1 VRRALQ
7 NGTMRR
13 PILPCAI
20 LLAIALSCC
29 SAAAFDLEG
38 HRGARGLAP
47 ENTLPAFERALAI
60 GVSTL
65 ELDIGVTSDGV
76 VVVSHDPFLNPA
88 IARDA
93 SGQWLAARGP
103 LIKDL
108 SYAQLQAYDVGRI
121 DPASPYARSFGEQQ
135 AVDGTRIPTL
145 AQLFERVRAL
155 GADHVRFNIETKLS
169 PLQPQET
176 VAVEAMTDALLR
188 VVREAGMT
196 RRVSIQSFD
205 WRSLQRVQQRE
216 PAIPTVYLTVQTRNN
231 DNTRDGAWTAG
242 LRIEDH
248 GSVPRM
254 VKAAGGKVWSPN
266 AGAVTQALVQEAQ
279 ALGLAVVPWT
289 VNEPADM
296 DRLVG
301 WGVDGL
307 ITDHP
312 DRLRGVL
319 QRRGVALPPPVP
331 PR

>member
-1 VRRALQ
+1 
-7 NGTMRR
+7 M
-13 PILPCAI
+13 
-20 LLAIALSCC
+20 
-29 SAAAFDLEG
+29 
-38 HRGARGLAP
+38 
-47 ENTLPAFERALAI
+47 
-60 GVSTL
+60 
-65 ELDIGVTSDGV
+65 
-76 VVVSHDPFLNPA
+76 
-88 IARDA
+88 
-93 SGQWLAARGP
+93 
-103 LIKDL
+103 
-108 SYAQLQAYDVGRI
+108 
-121 DPASPYARSFGEQQ
+121 
-135 AVDGTRIPTL
+135 
-145 AQLFERVRAL
+145 
-155 GADHVRFNIETKLS
+155 
-169 PLQPQET
+169 
-176 VAVEAMTDALLR
+176 EAMTDALLR

-205 WRSLQRVQQRE
+205 WRSLQRVQKRE

-266 AGAVTQALVQEAQ
+266 AGAVTQALVQDAQ

-312 DRLRGVL
+312 DRLRAVL
-319 QRRGVALPPPVP
+319 QKRGIDLPPPVL

>member
-1 VRRALQ
+1 
-7 NGTMRR
+7 MRR
-13 PILPCAI
+13 PIPLSA
-20 LLAIALSCC
+20 LLVAIALSCC
-29 SAAAFDLEG
+29 NAAAFDLEG

-65 ELDIGVTSDGV
+65 ELDIGVTADGV
-76 VVVSHDPFLNPA
+76 LVISHDPYLNPA

-93 SGQWLAARGP
+93 SGQWLATRGP

-121 DPASPYARSFGEQQ
+121 DPASPYARTFSEQQ
-135 AVDGTRIPTL
+135 PVDGTRIPTL
-145 AQLFERVRAL
+145 VQLFERVRAL
-155 GADHVRFNIETKLS
+155 GADHVRFNIETTLS

-176 VAVEAMTDALLR
+176 VAMEAMTDALLR
-188 VVREAGMT
+188 TIRDAGMT

-216 PAIPTVYLTVQTRNN
+216 PTIPTVYLTVQTGGS
-231 DNTRDGAWTAG
+231 DNTRDGTWTAG
-242 LRIEDH
+242 LRLEQH
-248 GSVPRM
+248 GGSVPRM

-289 VNEPADM
+289 INDPADM

-312 DRLRGVL
+312 DRLRAVL
-319 QRRGVALPPPVP
+319 QKRGIALPPQVSRAKALP
-331 PR
+331 

>member
-1 VRRALQ
+1 MHRLKSTFAL
-7 NGTMRR
+7 
-13 PILPCAI
+13 LVA
-20 LLAIALSCC
+20 AALSCGA
-29 SAAAFDLEG
+29 AAAFDLQG

-60 GVSTL
+60 GVTTL

-76 VVVSHDPFLNPA
+76 VVVSHDPYLNPA

-93 SGQWLAARGP
+93 SGRWLATRGP

-108 SYAQLQAYDVGRI
+108 SYVQLQAYDVGRI
-121 DPASPYARSFGEQQ
+121 DPASPYARTFAEQQ

-155 GADHVRFNIETKLS
+155 GADQVRFNIETKLS

-176 VAVEAMTDALLR
+176 VAMEAMTDALLR
-188 VVREAGMT
+188 VIREAGMA

-231 DNTRDGAWTAG
+231 DTTRDGAWTAG

-248 GSVPRM
+248 GSAPRM

-266 AGAVTQALVQEAQ
+266 AGAVTQALVREAQ

-289 VNEPADM
+289 VNDPADM

-312 DRLRGVL
+312 DRLRAVL
-319 QRRGVALPPPVP
+319 QKRGIVLPPQVQ